1 MHDMDSLLFLFLPVL
16 FNCVP
21 YSVHCQ
27 QQLYHNERNDLLL
40 LRDSLS
46 STRSLHDNWT
56 GPPCHRDRSRWFGI
70 ECSDFK
76 VVTIS
81 LSGIQLTGSLPPTAL
96 QNVLHLTALNLS
108 GNALHGALPTLHG
121 LVRLRSVALAENRF
135 SGSIP
140 EEFTSLLDLER
151 LELQDN
157 ALSGA
162 VPSLAQGRLAA
173 LNLSYNF
180 LEGSIPRSL
189 AARGFDASSFE
200 HNPGLCGRPLRKPCH
215 EETETPSMPPAV
227 TSGARPATWMNSPSG
242 RNKEV
247 GSWLLVLVAAG
258 AAGLAFAVVL
268 CLMSYSNSRRHA
280 ADKAKAEAG
289 AEAEAEGPEI
299 ITTKTIQQAK
309 KKITD
314 LSFSKIDKATFNL
327 DDLLRSPAMV
337 IGTGQIGN
345 TFKVT
350 LDSNEVV
357 VVKRL
362 KSMLALTKKELHKQM
377 ELLGKLRH
385 ENLVEI
391 IAFHFSN
398 DEKLIIYEYIVGNSL
413 FHLLHENRGEA
424 RVPLKWSARL
434 NIVKGIAQG
443 LAFLHQCMPIR
454 DKVPH
459 ANLKSSNIIIPSH
472 LNHQPKL
479 TDYGF
484 HSVLPP
490 SLANRLSIAKVPEYL
505 HGRKLTPKADVYC
518 FGLLVLEIVT
528 GRVPSEGEEDL
539 PKWVKLTVNNNWSS
553 DLLDLEIVAETERH
567 QEMLKLTRIALACTE
582 VEPEQ
587 RPVMTDVV
595 KRIEEI
601 ILTSSGR

>member
-1 MHDMDSLLFLFLPVL
+1 MDSLLFLFLPVL

-27 QQLYHNERNDLLL
+27 QQLYHNERNALLL

-81 LSGIQLTGSLPPTAL
+81 LPGIQLTGSLPPTAL

-162 VPSLAQGRLAA
+162 VPALAQGRLAA

-258 AAGLAFAVVL
+258 AAGLAFAV
-268 CLMSYSNSRRHA
+268 
-280 ADKAKAEAG
+280 
-289 AEAEAEGPEI
+289 I

-337 IGTGQIGN
+337 IGTGKIGN

-377 ELLGKLRH
+377 ELLGKLKH

-398 DEKLIIYEYIVGNSL
+398 DEKLIIYECIVGNSL

-490 SLANRLSIAKVPEYL
+490 SLTNRLSIAKVPEYL

-567 QEMLKLTRIALACTE
+567 QEMLKLTQIALACTE